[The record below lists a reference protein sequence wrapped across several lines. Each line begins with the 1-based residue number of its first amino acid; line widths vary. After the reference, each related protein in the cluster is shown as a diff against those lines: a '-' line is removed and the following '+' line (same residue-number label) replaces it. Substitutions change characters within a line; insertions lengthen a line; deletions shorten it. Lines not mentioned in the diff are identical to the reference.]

1 MLRLIHVIFLARVL
15 PIYFT
20 GNFMLATTNEC
31 VAMRAR
37 HFNPIGSTASIL
49 LPAKMYS
56 FQSFTIIILN
66 SEMII
71 RIAIDGIHPCLS
83 STCTHCADRIFI
95 TQCPRHHI

>member
-56 FQSFTIIILN
+56 LQPLAIIIFN

-71 RIAIDGIHPCLS
+71 RVTIYWIHPCLS
-83 STCTHCADRIFI
+83 STGTHSAYWIFI
-95 TQCPRHHI
+95 TQCPRHHV